1 MLKHLRIR
9 NFKGWKDTGPI
20 AMAPITLFFGANS
33 SGKSSIGQFLMM
45 LKQTTESSDRRA
57 VFFPG
62 DENSAVQLG
71 SYQQMVSDRN
81 AKNKI
86 SFEYKWK
93 CIDTME
99 FSDPISKTKYAGKSM
114 VFESEISLSA
124 KNQTSLRVE
133 HLNYELLDDSDHQV
147 LSISM
152 DRRDTKGEEYKV
164 ESDTYQLIR
173 KLGRAWPLGSPLRF
187 YGFPD
192 AVVAYYQNADFV
204 KELNF
209 RQEILFRS
217 IFYLGPLRTKTARL
231 YSWNGIEPDSVGYA
245 GENTV
250 PALLAAKERKIGIKK
265 ANKTRTSTA
274 QLFEAV
280 IASSLYNMGLIDNF
294 KVERLHKQRHEYEV
308 KVQIKNSNTW
318 VDLPDVG
325 FGISQV
331 LPVLVACYY
340 APPGSIIIMEQPEIH
355 LHPSAQSALA
365 DVLIDV
371 IQSRENSHDRNIQL
385 IIETH
390 SEHFLRRLQ
399 RRIAENVIPRE
410 HVSAYFAS
418 VTNSSSQ
425 LTPLDIDV
433 YGNIKNWPENFFGD
447 EMGDITGQAKA
458 AMEKRKNERSNTSG
472 ASHE

>member
-9 NFKGWKDTGPI
+9 NFKGWKDTGDI
-20 AMAPITLFFGANS
+20 VMAPITLFFGTNS

-45 LKQTTESSDRRA
+45 LKQTAESSDRRA

-71 SYQQMVSDRN
+71 SFQQMVFSRDVS
-81 AKNKI
+81 NKI
-86 SFEYKWK
+86 FFQYKWDCTNK
-93 CIDTME
+93 IE
-99 FSDPISKTKYAGKSM
+99 FSDPISQSSYSGKFM
-114 VFESEISLSA
+114 VFESEVSLSS
-124 KNQTSLRVE
+124 KNQTNLIVE
-133 HLNYELLDDSDHQV
+133 QIKYELLNDSDQHI

-152 DRRDTKGEEYKV
+152 DRKNDKYKV
-164 ESDTYQLIR
+164 KSDTYKLTR

-192 AVVAYYQNADFV
+192 EVVAYHQNADFV
-204 KELNF
+204 KDLNF

-245 GENTV
+245 GQNTV
-250 PALLAAKERKIGIKK
+250 AALLSAQDRKIGIKK
-265 ANKTRTSTA
+265 GNNNKASPS

-280 IASSLYNMGLIDNF
+280 IARSLQNMGLINDF
-294 KVERLHKQRHEYEV
+294 KVDRLHEQRDEYEV
-308 KVQIKNSNTW
+308 KVQVGHSNTW

-331 LPVLVACYY
+331 LPVLVECYY
-340 APPGSIIIMEQPEIH
+340 APAGSIIIMEQPEIH

-371 IQSRENSHDRNIQL
+371 VQSRENGKDRKIQL

-399 RRIAENVIPRE
+399 RRIAEGVIPLE
-410 HVSAYFAS
+410 HVSAYSAS
-418 VTNSSSQ
+418 VTDSSSQ
-425 LTPLDIDV
+425 LTPLDIDA
-433 YGNIKNWPENFFGD
+433 YGNIRNWPPNFFGN
-447 EMGDITGQAKA
+447 EMEDITRQADA
-458 AMEKRKNERSNTSG
+458 AMERRKTERSMARG
-472 ASHE
+472 DA